1 MSRSS
6 AGSLRASPFDRSRS
20 MTSSPTP
27 LARAARTWA
36 AQTYAASR
44 SRTAARMATERSF
57 GWTALSS
64 RKNVTSPSMRSAN
77 FGLCNS
83 MLNGPRTPPK
93 IFSTLSTTR
102 WCSAGTSDLP
112 VIGATRGMTGSFLE
126 AGGGVC
132 YSLATGD
139 YTMAKALDGIRVL
152 DLTQYEAGP
161 SCTQMLAWLGAEVIK
176 IEAPGGEPGRTA
188 LSDQRGEDAWF
199 FLLLNSNKKGVTLNL
214 KTPRGRAMFEELVKT
229 ADVVVENMGP
239 GAVDRLGLGYESLR
253 RLNPR
258 IISASVKGFG
268 STGPYAEYKSFE
280 WIAQAMAGAMSMTGS
295 PDGPPTKA
303 IGGLA
308 DTGAGLHTA
317 IGILAAIVQRQT
329 TGVGQQVEVAQQE
342 AVVNLL
348 RVHLRE
354 SYVTGKPAP
363 RQGNRSAAAAPS
375 NIYRCRPGGS
385 NDYVFVHCATAEMW
399 KSLVTI
405 CGRPELADDPRY
417 ADRRDRVQFIDE
429 IDAMIE
435 AWTEKHTKHEAL
447 EILAGAG
454 IPCGAVL
461 DSNEV
466 LADPHMKARGMI
478 TELEHPRRGKYPM
491 PANPVRLSASPTEV
505 VRAPL
510 LGEHNAD
517 IYGHLLGLGEKE
529 LEQLRKDGVI

>member
-1 MSRSS
+1 MS
-6 AGSLRASPFDRSRS
+6 
-20 MTSSPTP
+20 
-27 LARAARTWA
+27 
-36 AQTYAASR
+36 
-44 SRTAARMATERSF
+44 
-57 GWTALSS
+57 
-64 RKNVTSPSMRSAN
+64 
-77 FGLCNS
+77 
-83 MLNGPRTPPK
+83 
-93 IFSTLSTTR
+93 
-102 WCSAGTSDLP
+102 
-112 VIGATRGMTGSFLE
+112 
-126 AGGGVC
+126 
-132 YSLATGD
+132 
-139 YTMAKALDGIRVL
+139 KALDGIRVL

-161 SCTQMLAWLGAEVIK
+161 SCTQMLAWLGADVIK
-176 IEAPGGEPGRTA
+176 IEPPAGEPGRTA
-188 LSDQRGEDAWF
+188 LSDKRGEDAWF

-214 KTPRGRAMFEELVKT
+214 KSARGRAIFEDLVKT

-239 GAVDRLGLGYESLR
+239 GAMERLGLGYESLQKI
-253 RLNPR
+253 NPR
-258 IISASVKGFG
+258 IIAASVKGFG
-268 STGPYAEYKSFE
+268 STGPYADYKSYE

-308 DTGAGLHTA
+308 
-317 IGILAAIVQRQT
+317 AIVQRHA

-348 RVHLRE
+348 RIHLRE
-354 SYVTGKPAP
+354 SYTTGKPAP

-385 NDYVFVHCATAEMW
+385 NDYVFVHCATVEMW

-405 CGRPELADDPRY
+405 LGRPELADDPRY

-435 AWTEKHTKHEAL
+435 TWTEKHTKHEAL

-491 PANPVRLSASPTEV
+491 PANPVRMSGSPTEV

-510 LGEHNAD
+510 LGEHNAA
-517 IYGHLLGLGEKE
+517 IYGALLGYGDKE
-529 LEQLRKDGVI
+529 LEQLRKDG

>member
-1 MSRSS
+1 
-6 AGSLRASPFDRSRS
+6 
-20 MTSSPTP
+20 
-27 LARAARTWA
+27 
-36 AQTYAASR
+36 
-44 SRTAARMATERSF
+44 MATERSF
-57 GWTALSS
+57 GSTTLSS
-64 RKNVTSPSMRSAN
+64 RKNVTRPSTRSASL
-77 FGLCNS
+77 GLCSS

-93 IFSTLSTTR
+93 IFSTASTTR
-102 WCSAGTSDLP
+102 WCSATTSALP
-112 VIGATRGMTGSFLE
+112 VIGARRGMLGSFL
-126 AGGGVC
+126 GWTNLLQ
-132 YSLATGD
+132 SRPTGD
-139 YTMAKALDGIRVL
+139 YTMPKALDGIRVL

-161 SCTQMLAWLGAEVIK
+161 SCTQMLAWLGADVIK
-176 IEAPGGEPGRTA
+176 VEPPAGEPGRTA
-188 LSDQRGEDAWF
+188 LSDKRGEDAWF

-214 KTPRGRAMFEELVKT
+214 KSARGRAIFEDLVKT

-239 GAVDRLGLGYESLR
+239 GAMERLGFGYESLKT
-253 RLNPR
+253 LNPR
-258 IISASVKGFG
+258 IIAASVKGFG
-268 STGPYAEYKSFE
+268 STGPYADYKSFE

-405 CGRPELADDPRY
+405 CGRPELAGDPRY

-454 IPCGAVL
+454 IPCGVRSAPAKPWR
-461 DSNEV
+461 SSKPRST
-466 LADPHMKARGMI
+466 LARTGRRRRRTRPSARPASPARRCYGCRAPAAASRDRPS
-478 TELEHPRRGKYPM
+478 TSRRRPCCASDRAPGRARAPGAPAPRRRARAR
-491 PANPVRLSASPTEV
+491 PAAQPSSPSRRDRT
-505 VRAPL
+505 RPC
-510 LGEHNAD
+510 
-517 IYGHLLGLGEKE
+517 
-529 LEQLRKDGVI
+529 RP